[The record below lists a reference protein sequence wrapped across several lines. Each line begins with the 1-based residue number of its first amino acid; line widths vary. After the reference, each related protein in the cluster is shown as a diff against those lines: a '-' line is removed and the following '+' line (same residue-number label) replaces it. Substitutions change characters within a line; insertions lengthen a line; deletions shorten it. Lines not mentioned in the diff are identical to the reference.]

1 MHRVVVIGGGISGLS
16 SARLLL
22 DMRPDAEVIVLE
34 ASARHGGPIRSE
46 QVDGFT
52 IEVGPNG
59 FLNRHPSTLRLASRL
74 GLDESIVT
82 GCEQM
87 RRRYIL
93 SGGRLRRF
101 PDSLKTFL
109 STDLL
114 SMRGRARM
122 MLEPFIPP
130 RLNESDDTIGS
141 FARRRLGN
149 EAAELLVDPVVSG
162 IYAGDADHLSL
173 HATFPQLAKIDRE
186 GRSLLRS
193 LLLARHRPDAT
204 PASPTTMGR
213 RRYVSFQNGLGELVD
228 ALAASIGE
236 QLRLNSPVKT
246 IERSNN
252 GWRVEVAGDAP
263 ETIEA
268 DAVVLATPHHITQRL
283 IGVLDPRI
291 EKLCEDVQS
300 APAVVVALGYREADV
315 PHPLQG
321 IGYLVPRAEGS
332 RVLGVLWS
340 TSIFPGHRARPGQVL
355 FQAVQGGA
363 RHRDICEE
371 DDVTLISR
379 IRMQL
384 ASAMSLR
391 GEPGLSRAYRHP
403 GGLPQYHLGHVKRLE
418 AADEALRDLPGLFVT
433 GNAFRGVGINACTA
447 DAERIAQDLQTYLAT
462 VTPSGIDVSEVA

>member
-1 MHRVVVIGGGISGLS
+1 MHRVVVIGSGVSGLA

-22 DMRPDAEVIVLE
+22 DIRPDAEVIVVE
-34 ASARHGGPIRSE
+34 ASSRHGGPIRSE

-52 IEVGPNG
+52 VEVGPSG
-59 FLNRHPSTLRLASRL
+59 FLNRHPSTLRLARRL
-74 GLDESIVT
+74 GLDDRVVT

-114 SMRGRARM
+114 TWRGRARM

-130 RLNESDDTIGS
+130 RLSDSDDTIGS
-141 FARRRLGN
+141 FARRRLGD
-149 EAAELLVDPVVSG
+149 EAAEMLVDPVVSG

-173 HATFPQLAKIDRE
+173 HATFPQLAKIDRD

-228 ALAASIGE
+228 ALAASLGE
-236 QLRLNSPVKT
+236 RLRLNSPVET
-246 IERSNN
+246 IERCHT
-252 GWRVEVAGDAP
+252 GWRVEVGGQDA
-263 ETIEA
+263 ETIDA
-268 DAVVLATPHHITQRL
+268 DTVILATPHHVTQRL
-283 IGVLDPRI
+283 IGMLDPRI
-291 EKLCEDVQS
+291 DTLCEGVQT
-300 APAVVVALGYREADV
+300 APAAVVALGYREADV

-321 IGYLVPRAEGS
+321 FGYLVPRVEGS

-340 TSIFPGHRARPGQVL
+340 TSIFPGHRARPGHVL

-363 RHRDICEE
+363 RHKDICDE

-384 ASAMSLR
+384 ANAMSLR
-391 GEPGLSRAYRHP
+391 GEPVLARVYRHP
-403 GGLPQYHLGHVKRLE
+403 GGLPQYHIGHTERLR
-418 AADEALRDLPGLFVT
+418 AADEALRNLPGLFVT

-447 DAERIAQDLQTYLAT
+447 DAERIAEHLQAYLDT
-462 VTPSGIDVSEVA
+462 VTPSGLDVSEVA